1 MVCTDNVQGIPCI
14 GHIAHN
20 IYIWSTEGAWSQ
32 LYQWLQY
39 CKKSICRDGYQWG
52 ARGRV
57 RMTQVEYYFIKLP
70 EFDFSE
76 ARCRGGRVRMQAI
89 KCVVVGD
96 GAVGKDQIR
105 SPPNLSFF
113 IQLKCEITCLRL
125 SSRKN
130 MSPHLLHHQ
139 CLSWGVHTHR
149 VRQLLR

>member
-1 MVCTDNVQGIPCI
+1 
-14 GHIAHN
+14 
-20 IYIWSTEGAWSQ
+20 
-32 LYQWLQY
+32 
-39 CKKSICRDGYQWG
+39 
-52 ARGRV
+52 
-57 RMTQVEYYFIKLP
+57 MTQVEYYFIKLP

-96 GAVGKDQIR
+96 GAVGKDQITFK
-105 SPPNLSFF
+105 LVFF
-113 IQLKCEITCLRL
+113 IHLKCEITRL
-125 SSRKN
+125 PSRKN